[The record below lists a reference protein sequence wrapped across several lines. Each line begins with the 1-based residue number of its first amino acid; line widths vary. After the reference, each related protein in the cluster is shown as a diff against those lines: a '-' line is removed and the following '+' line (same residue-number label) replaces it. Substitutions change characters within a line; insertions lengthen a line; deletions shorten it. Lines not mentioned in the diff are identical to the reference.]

1 MKKKNSRWALSG
13 MTLLMGAML
22 TPALAAS
29 TATPPVKLSVFPDA
43 QVRVGISNREP
54 NMLVVPGDKIVS
66 IDSAQGMLVNGD
78 QKGTMGTANGGV
90 ILMTT
95 QTQPFT
101 FYVKTAGGLTV
112 SVVAVPEKRDG
123 RVVQLISEQPAML
136 PEAAKWERSLPYST
150 MLITLH
156 KALLNEKTPKG
167 FVEAPVTALPAFHLS
182 ASFQVTAEKMW
193 NGGALRAYRLTVK
206 NTGSTPMALP
216 ERLFH
221 QQGVR
226 SVVIHP
232 YSASVLPGATARVW
246 LTIDNLGERDGKH

>member
-1 MKKKNSRWALSG
+1 MKRKNRQRRLTGVAA
-13 MTLLMGAML
+13 LMGMML
-22 TPALAAS
+22 ASAQAAS
-29 TATPPVKLSVFPDA
+29 TATQPIKLAVFPDA

-66 IDSAQGMLVNGD
+66 IDSAQGMLINGD
-78 QKGTMGTANGGV
+78 QKGTMGAANGGV

-123 RVVQLISEQPAML
+123 RVVQLIAQQPARL
-136 PEAAKWERSLPYST
+136 PDAAKWERSLPYP
-150 MLITLH
+150 TLLVALH
-156 KALLNEKTPKG
+156 NALLNGDVPKG
-167 FVEAPVTALPAFHLS
+167 FIGAPVVALPTFHLPS
-182 ASFQVTAEKMW
+182 SFQVSAEKMW
-193 NGGALRAYRLTVK
+193 NGGALRAYQLAVK
-206 NTGSTPMALP
+206 NTGNTPIALS

-226 SVVIHP
+226 SVVIYP